1 MRASYIRRGLVA
13 LAAAGMISVGVA
25 GAVSAQSYAD
35 DNGAL
40 SVIPTAGYNSTL
52 VHPGSHPASVIL
64 ASNGMGDVPLAVQ
77 FIPDLNGATVLTPGV
92 SILNAPKQ

>member
-13 LAAAGMISVGVA
+13 LAAAGLVSVGIA
-25 GAVSAQSYAD
+25 GAASAQSYAD

-40 SVIPTAGYNSTL
+40 TVIPTAGYNSTL

-64 ASNGMGDVPLAVQ
+64 TSNGMGDVPLAVQ
-77 FIPDLNGATVLTPGV
+77 FIPDLSGATVLTPGV
-92 SILNAPKQ
+92 SVLNAPKQ

>member
-13 LAAAGMISVGVA
+13 LAAAGMISVGLV

-40 SVIPTAGYNSTL
+40 TVIPNPGYNATL
-52 VHPGSHPASVIL
+52 VHPGSHPAAVIL
-64 ASNGMGDVPLAVQ
+64 GSNGMGDVPLAVQ
-77 FIPDLNGATVLTPGV
+77 FLPDMSGATVLTPGV
-92 SILNAPKQ
+92 SVLNAPGH